1 MRLPDSAH
9 AARPWVINRI
19 APDFRL
25 LDAWALPAEGG
36 PDDFGAFLDAMT
48 AIDPV
53 TGGTSGGST
62 VSSALFRIR
71 LRLGQWFG
79 WDDPGRK
86 LPIPGCQ
93 ETTLRDRLP
102 DDLRDVENTLG
113 TNARL
118 QRVAG
123 GFAPVYRTAD
133 EAAAELSN
141 GTVHGVL
148 HLGWVEQ
155 SNGRYRAQMGVY
167 VKPHGRLGEPYL
179 KLIAPFRHLIV
190 YPALMRQIGQAW
202 DRRARRVAAE
212 LFGKTRNHQPERLRT
227 HRARPPTVNTPE
239 GPR

>member
-1 MRLPDSAH
+1 MRLPSSAH
-9 AARPWVINRI
+9 TARPWVINRI

-25 LDAWALPAEGG
+25 LDAWALPVEGG
-36 PDDFGAFLDAMT
+36 PDDFGALVDTVA

-102 DDLRDVENTLG
+102 DDLRDSENMPDI
-113 TNARL
+113 NATL
-118 QRVAG
+118 QRAAG
-123 GFAPVYRTAD
+123 GFVPVYRTAD
-133 EAAAELSN
+133 EAAAEISN

-155 SNGRYRAQMGVY
+155 GNGRYRAQMGIY
-167 VKPHGRLGEPYL
+167 VKPRGRLGEVYL

-190 YPALMRQIGQAW
+190 YPALMRQIERAW
-202 DRRARRVAAE
+202 A
-212 LFGKTRNHQPERLRT
+212 G
-227 HRARPPTVNTPE
+227 RPA
-239 GPR
+239 

>member
-1 MRLPDSAH
+1 M
-9 AARPWVINRI
+9 INRI

-25 LDAWALPAEGG
+25 LDVWALPAEGG
-36 PDDFGAFLDAMT
+36 PDDFGAFLDAMDT
-48 AIDPV
+48 VDPV
-53 TGGTSGGST
+53 TSGPA

-102 DDLRDVENTLG
+102 DDLSGSGDGAAINTPL
-113 TNARL
+113 R
-118 QRVAG
+118 RVAG
-123 GFAPVYRTAD
+123 GFAPVYRTGD
-133 EAAAELSN
+133 EAAAEISN

-155 SNGRYRAQMGVY
+155 GSGRYRAQMGVY
-167 VKPHGRLGEPYL
+167 VKPRGLLGEAYL

-190 YPALMRQIGQAW
+190 YPALLRQIGRAW
-202 DRRARRVAAE
+202 EAR
-212 LFGKTRNHQPERLRT
+212 
-227 HRARPPTVNTPE
+227 
-239 GPR
+239 

>member
-1 MRLPDSAH
+1 VRLPDSAH

-25 LDAWALPAEGG
+25 LDAWALPVEGG
-36 PDDFGAFLDAMT
+36 REDFGSFLEAMT
-48 AIDPV
+48 AVDPV
-53 TGGTSGGST
+53 TGRRSGGSA
-62 VSSALFRIR
+62 VSGALFRIR

-79 WDDPGRK
+79 WDAPGRK

-102 DDLRDVENTLG
+102 DDLKDSENALVI
-113 TNARL
+113 NEHM

-123 GFAPVYRTAD
+123 FIPVYSTAD
-133 EAAAELSN
+133 EAAAEISN

-155 SNGRYRAQMGVY
+155 ANGRYRAQMGVY
-167 VKPHGRLGEPYL
+167 VKPRGRTGEAYM

-190 YPALMRQIGQAW
+190 YPALMRQIGRAW
-202 DRRARRVAAE
+202 DQRVS
-212 LFGKTRNHQPERLRT
+212 
-227 HRARPPTVNTPE
+227 RPA
-239 GPR
+239 